1 MVLRLPGIRARNL
14 SLYVTLVLILIGV
27 TAIACG
33 VKSGDRNPAR
43 PGGQIEEFHRTQVST
58 LEQFRVN
65 VAKDDSG
72 CTADP
77 ADITVALANRVR
89 LAIQLPSARI
99 SQGVTGSLEV
109 SGEGDEVT
117 YNIAGMELKTTGAAL
132 GTGVKELN
140 QLLSAGAR
148 KSFDFNVV
156 NPGAY
161 DILCDGE
168 KIGTFTVTE

>member
-1 MVLRLPGIRARNL
+1 MVQRIVQLRSRNTFYYL
-14 SLYVTLVLILIGV
+14 TLAFAVVGFI
-27 TAIACG
+27 AIACG
-33 VKSGDRNPAR
+33 VKAGENRPAR
-43 PGGQIEEFHRTQVST
+43 PQGQIEEFHRTQVST
-58 LEQFRVN
+58 LEQLRVN
-65 VAKDDSG
+65 LVKDDTG

-89 LAIQLPSARI
+89 LAIQLPADI
-99 SQGVTGSLEV
+99 QQGASQSLIV
-109 SGEGDEVT
+109 VGDGDEVT
-117 YNIAGMELKTTGAAL
+117 YQIAGMELATTGGAL
-132 GTGVKELN
+132 GTGVKEFD

-168 KIGTFTVTE
+168 KVGVFTVTE